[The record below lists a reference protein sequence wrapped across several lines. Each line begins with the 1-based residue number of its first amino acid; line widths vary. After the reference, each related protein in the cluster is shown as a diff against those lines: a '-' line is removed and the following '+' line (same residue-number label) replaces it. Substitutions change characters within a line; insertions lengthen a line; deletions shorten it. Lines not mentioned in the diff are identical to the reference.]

1 MVVKIKKNVFLLF
14 YICLSFNL
22 PIASQCQKVTSELYV
37 ESEPV

>member
-14 YICLSFNL
+14 YYL